1 MALIRDF
8 KQAIQ
13 TRAQRDPDFR
23 AHLLQAGMEC
33 LLAGDLA
40 TGKAVLRDYIN
51 AVIEC
56 SE

>member
-1 MALIRDF
+1 MALTRDF
-8 KQAIQ
+8 KQTVQA
-13 TRAQRDPDFR
+13 RVRRDPDFR
-23 AHLLQAGMEC
+23 AHLLQAGLEC

-51 AVIEC
+51 AAIEC